1 MKTPSMP
8 IAKKEEQV
16 KMSKP
21 DANPPIWKV
30 GTSLLY
36 DPQAEASVQLP
47 DYLKIFHRTRR
58 IWIGGSTDSRL
69 YLLIERLN
77 NPAGPI
83 PTMLAEGD
91 LDLYLCKSGAERMHG
106 ASLKGIPVSGSLSGA
121 SIEGYLAML
130 HSAAGHAY
138 LVLIAGKESGREVAY
153 RNVALQVVACFSDQI
168 AEREKRA

>member
-16 KMSKP
+16 KMSTR

-69 YLLIERLN
+69 YLLIERFN
-77 NPAGPI
+77 NPAGSI

-91 LDLYLCKSGAERMHG
+91 LDLYLCKSGVERMHG
-106 ASLKGIPVSGSLSGA
+106 ASLKGIPVSGSLSDA

-130 HSAAGHAY
+130 HSSAGHAY
-138 LVLIAGKESGREVAY
+138 LILIAGKERVRNAGYQQTVLDVA
-153 RNVALQVVACFSDQI
+153 ACFSNLTK
-168 AEREKRA
+168 KRA